1 MKGKDHND
9 LSVVVNGENLTLH
22 FEYEYQLPDD
32 DDRAY
37 TILDIIPNIEH
48 GQLYADFEVIGTHTV
63 EDEVFDNDFSRDLPV
78 EMSVGFTGNVYN
90 GANLDDVPDLI
101 DSLVQKLQ
109 TTDEIVIDFIC
120 GVDEDLSY
128 TNEDTMYDDVEAD
141 KAKELWYDVARDE
154 VKNTFAN
161 DVKLK
166 AKVTLLR

>member
-1 MKGKDHND
+1 
-9 LSVVVNGENLTLH
+9 
-22 FEYEYQLPDD
+22 
-32 DDRAY
+32 
-37 TILDIIPNIEH
+37 
-48 GQLYADFEVIGTHTV
+48 
-63 EDEVFDNDFSRDLPV
+63 
-78 EMSVGFTGNVYN
+78 MSVGFTGNVYN